1 MGTPDSA
8 VKSGSIGRFMV
19 RFTTAGESH
28 GQGLVIIVEGIPA
41 GLPIDEDE
49 IGIHLAR
56 RQKGYGRGG
65 RMLIEQDR
73 AHIVSG
79 VRHGATLG
87 SPIGMTLENKDW
99 ANWEEAMSVR
109 PLDGPPQSPRTQ
121 RITRLRPGHAD
132 LPGAMKYGFDDVRN
146 VLERSSAR
154 ETAARVAAGAV
165 ALRLLQEFGV
175 EIHSHVL
182 VIGTVH
188 ATQPET
194 IDWDEVEASPVRCAD
209 ASASERMVQEIDA
222 AKNAGDTVGGTVE
235 VIAENVPIGL
245 GSHVSW
251 DRKIDG
257 RISQAI
263 MSINAVKAVSL
274 GPGWEIGE
282 SFGSGVQDVIEPVSD
297 PDHPWQRRTN
307 NLGGTE
313 GGMTNGMPL
322 TARFLVKP
330 IATMLNP
337 LPSVDLDTGE
347 AVQAHY
353 ERSDICQ
360 APPACVVGEA
370 MMALVLADAFMEK
383 FGGDSIPET
392 RRNLEGYLKTVG
404 PRTRYQ

>member
-1 MGTPDSA
+1 
-8 VKSGSIGRFMV
+8 MV

-28 GQGLVIIVEGIPA
+28 GQGLMIIVEGVPA
-41 GLPIDEDE
+41 GLPIDEDY
-49 IGIHLAR
+49 IGVHLAR

-65 RMLIEQDR
+65 RMLIEHDR

-87 SPIGMTLENKDW
+87 SPIGLTVENKDW

-109 PLDGPPQSPRTQ
+109 PLEGPPESPRTQ

-132 LPGAMKYGFDDVRN
+132 LPGAMKYGFEDVRN
-146 VLERSSAR
+146 VLERASAR

-165 ALRLLQEFGV
+165 ALRLLQEFGIEV
-175 EIHSHVL
+175 HSHV
-182 VIGTVH
+182 VSIGTVH
-188 ATQPET
+188 AET
-194 IDWDEVEASPVRCAD
+194 PPVIDWDAVEESPVRCAD
-209 ASASERMVQEIDA
+209 GAAAARMTAEIDN

-257 RISQAI
+257 QISQAL

-274 GPGWEIGE
+274 GPGWEIADL
-282 SFGSGVQDVIEPVSD
+282 FGSQVQDVIEPVTD
-297 PDHPWQRRTN
+297 PDRPWQRKTN

-313 GGMTNGMPL
+313 GGMTNGMPMV
-322 TARFLVKP
+322 ARFVIKP
-330 IATMLNP
+330 IATLLNP

-347 AVQAHY
+347 EVQAHY
-353 ERSDICQ
+353 ERSDVCQ

-383 FGGDSIPET
+383 FGGDSVPET
-392 RRNLEGYLKTVG
+392 RRNFEGYVKTVG
-404 PRTRYQ
+404 PRKVYR